1 VCFDQVQMLLGVNHA
16 AFRADCLPDCAGFK
30 DADVIGSPE
39 LVQTLIEHELID
51 EFRLMIDPL
60 LVGRRKADLP
70 GRRGLTSMELVE
82 SDITTTGATLA
93 TYAVT
98 HS

>member
-1 VCFDQVQMLLGVNHA
+1 
-16 AFRADCLPDCAGFK
+16 
-30 DADVIGSPE
+30 VIGSPE

-60 LVGRRKADLP
+60 LVGGGKRIFQDD
-70 GRRGLTSMELVE
+70 GELTSMELVDG
-82 SDITTTGATLA
+82 DITTTGATLA

>member
-1 VCFDQVQMLLGVNHA
+1 VLRPGADVARRQPCGLSS
-16 AFRADCLPDCAGFK
+16 DCLPDCAGFK

-60 LVGRRKADLP
+60 LVGGGKRIFQD
-70 GRRGLTSMELVE
+70 
-82 SDITTTGATLA
+82 DGASPRWSWSR
-93 TYAVT
+93 VT
-98 HS
+98 

>member
-60 LVGRRKADLP
+60 LVGGGKRIFQD
-70 GRRGLTSMELVE
+70 
-82 SDITTTGATLA
+82 DGA
-93 TYAVT
+93 
-98 HS
+98 SPR